1 MADADDGHKEIPKE
15 RPTLWGS
22 AAVRASSL
30 AWAFAVSALVAGWLG
45 AKPLIQYLLYAA
57 AIASGA
63 FYFARE
69 ALSELVKER
78 SVGIEL
84 LMTIAIIAAA
94 ALGQWR
100 EAALVACLYSI
111 TEALEGFTIQ
121 RTRHAIRA
129 LMDLVPPKARVLRG
143 STELEVDVKDVNVGE
158 RIVVRP
164 GESIPVDGIVRDG
177 ASAIDES
184 PITGESMPV
193 ERAVGAT
200 VFAGTLNGNGA
211 LVIETTKRFE
221 DNTVSKIIDLV
232 ESAQRQKGKS
242 QLFVE
247 RFGQIYSPVVLLSA
261 IGVALI
267 PWIVGL
273 DAMLWLRRAVSFL
286 VAASPCALAVSTP
299 VTLVAAI
306 GSAARRGVLIKGGS
320 VVEALGRVRAVALDK
335 TGTLTFG
342 RPEVTAVHATNGDEQ
357 AVLRLAAAVEHF
369 SEHPLAAAITQAARK
384 RGLSIPP
391 ATDFRAI
398 TAAGVRGQVE
408 GKWVAVLKPSAAQA
422 EGLVMED
429 AEATWHLTAQEQG
442 QTVLAVLLDRELFG
456 LISVADTIR
465 PESAELVR
473 SLKAAGVQQVLMLTG
488 DNQGTARAI
497 AARVGIE
504 EFYAGL
510 LPQDKV
516 AQIQALRAKYGDVA
530 MVGDGINDAP
540 ALAAATVGIA
550 MGTRGS
556 DAALAAA
563 DVALM
568 ADDLSK
574 LRYAFELGRRSQ
586 RIIVQNITLSAIIVV
601 GLVVGTFAADLSMF
615 SAVLSHEGSEVLI
628 ILNGLRAALR

>member
-1 MADADDGHKEIPKE
+1 M
-15 RPTLWGS
+15 
-22 AAVRASSL
+22 
-30 AWAFAVSALVAGWLG
+30 
-45 AKPLIQYLLYAA
+45 
-57 AIASGA
+57 
-63 FYFARE
+63 
-69 ALSELVKER
+69 
-78 SVGIEL
+78 
-84 LMTIAIIAAA
+84 
-94 ALGQWR
+94 
-100 EAALVACLYSI
+100 
-111 TEALEGFTIQ
+111 
-121 RTRHAIRA
+121 
-129 LMDLVPPKARVLRG
+129 
-143 STELEVDVKDVNVGE
+143 
-158 RIVVRP
+158 
-164 GESIPVDGIVRDG
+164 
-177 ASAIDES
+177 
-184 PITGESMPV
+184 
-193 ERAVGAT
+193 
-200 VFAGTLNGNGA
+200 
-211 LVIETTKRFE
+211 
-221 DNTVSKIIDLV
+221 
-232 ESAQRQKGKS
+232 
-242 QLFVE
+242 
-247 RFGQIYSPVVLLSA
+247 
-261 IGVALI
+261 
-267 PWIVGL
+267 
-273 DAMLWLRRAVSFL
+273 
-286 VAASPCALAVSTP
+286 
-299 VTLVAAI
+299 
-306 GSAARRGVLIKGGS
+306 
-320 VVEALGRVRAVALDK
+320 VEALGRVRAVALDK

-384 RGLSIPP
+384 QGLSIPP